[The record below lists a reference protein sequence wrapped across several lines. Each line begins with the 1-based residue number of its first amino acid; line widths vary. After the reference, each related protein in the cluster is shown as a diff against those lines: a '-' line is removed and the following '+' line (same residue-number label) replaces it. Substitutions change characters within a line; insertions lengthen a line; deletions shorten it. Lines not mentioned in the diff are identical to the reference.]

1 MAALHLGLPNYD
13 DVTSFPNKYRYSID
27 ANTNS
32 IATECSIDTLIP
44 VIVVLLR
51 DNVQSGN
58 ASESVNAIVNG
69 DDKTLMY
76 SMTPT
81 NDVPILKFDADVREQ
96 LSKQLIPGEAPPRLD
111 IYSSSDPTDKALRS
125 RVEGRLADKNK
136 QYSPCV
142 ALAQFIISR
151 ACQCVE
157 DQRKLKGDASLCGD
171 NLRTMVLGDLNSGS
185 ITIKWKSRAI
195 SVGGKDYIIS
205 FDTLYFRLA
214 ATSAPDDYKYTRLD
228 RCAESGL
235 DKDVVLQLKL
245 SNYDPTKHRMIMMI
259 FLYYSMVWILHHATE
274 KSASVVNQ
282 CNLESMLFAW
292 ATKPGKWGFNFN
304 FEGTISYDS
313 GATVTVGGNDYKW
326 AGLEGGAPGAPDSL
340 APGAPGAPDSLLK
353 RALNKVVG
361 ALTPGKTGANPEP
374 GLSDASAAPNA
385 PGSFFDKVNLFRRT
399 PTNPQATTQPPAVTP
414 EITLKQSDAASL
426 VPNNMLNPLFDPQA
440 AQTAAPTAERTG
452 AAKSAD
458 ARSGA
463 ATPTGV
469 PSGSSDPDDPVIDPN
484 EFHADEDPF
493 KTMARIDAEAH
504 RGGGR
509 KGAKQPRRGARPS
522 ALK

>member
-125 RVEGRLADKNK
+125 RVEGRLADENK

-195 SVGGKDYIIS
+195 SVGGKYYIIS

-259 FLYYSMVWILHHATE
+259 FV
-274 KSASVVNQ
+274 
-282 CNLESMLFAW
+282 
-292 ATKPGKWGFNFN
+292 
-304 FEGTISYDS
+304 
-313 GATVTVGGNDYKW
+313 
-326 AGLEGGAPGAPDSL
+326 
-340 APGAPGAPDSLLK
+340 
-353 RALNKVVG
+353 
-361 ALTPGKTGANPEP
+361 
-374 GLSDASAAPNA
+374 
-385 PGSFFDKVNLFRRT
+385 
-399 PTNPQATTQPPAVTP
+399 
-414 EITLKQSDAASL
+414 
-426 VPNNMLNPLFDPQA
+426 
-440 AQTAAPTAERTG
+440 
-452 AAKSAD
+452 
-458 ARSGA
+458 
-463 ATPTGV
+463 
-469 PSGSSDPDDPVIDPN
+469 
-484 EFHADEDPF
+484 
-493 KTMARIDAEAH
+493 
-504 RGGGR
+504 
-509 KGAKQPRRGARPS
+509 
-522 ALK
+522 